1 MKIKEITWEKVRAAM
16 EPFTIAFAT
25 IDAAE
30 IMIVK
35 VTTDDGIVGYGEA
48 SPFSP
53 VTGETIDSVDAFLK
67 AVKPGLIGTDPF
79 AIERIHA
86 GMDHTFTGNGAA
98 KCAVDLAM
106 YDIMGKAAGQPVWK
120 MIGGYRSEIEND
132 TTIGIMKPEEM
143 AAQAVHFVKD
153 CGYRILKVKVGIDP
167 DADIRA
173 LRLIREAVGPDVRLR
188 VDANQGY
195 DVEEAVYALEGF
207 KKAGVDAAEQCLPWW
222 DRAHMA
228 ELKRKVSGIRIMLDE
243 AVHDEK
249 DAAALLAG
257 GCADILNIKLM
268 KCGGILPGLKIADV
282 AGAFGAT
289 CMVGCMMES
298 RLAITAGLSLIASRA
313 CASEADCDSYY
324 IFDDAKAGI
333 TGGFVEANGVARLSD
348 EPGFGVSIG
357 F

>member
-1 MKIKEITWEKVRAAM
+1 MKITDIRWEKVRVGM
-16 EPFTIAFAT
+16 EPFKISFAT

-30 IMIVK
+30 IVILK
-35 VTTDDGIVGYGEA
+35 VTTDTGITGYGEA

-53 VTGETIDSVDAFLK
+53 VTGETIDSVDAFLRT
-67 AVKPGLIGTDPF
+67 VTPGMIGMDPF
-79 AIERIHA
+79 EIERIHFM
-86 GMDHTFTGNGAA
+86 MDHTFTGNGAA

-106 YDIMGKAAGQPVWK
+106 YDIMGKSAGVPVWK
-120 MIGGYRSEIEND
+120 LIGGFRGEIEND
-132 TTIGIMKPEEM
+132 TTIGIMAPEDM
-143 AAQAVHFVKD
+143 AKTAVHFVKD
-153 CGYRILKVKVGIDP
+153 LGYRILKVKVGIDP
-167 DADIRA
+167 DDDIRA
-173 LRLIREAVGPDVRLR
+173 LALIREAVGPDVRLR

-195 DVEEAVYALEGF
+195 DVSRAVYALEGF

-228 ELKRKVSGIRIMLDE
+228 ELKTKVSGIALMLDE

-298 RLAITAGLSLIASRA
+298 RLAITAGLSLIASRS
-313 CASEADCDSYY
+313 CAAEADCDSYY

-333 TGGFVEANGVARLSD
+333 TGGFVEENGVARLYN
-348 EPGFGVSIG
+348 EPGFGVKIN